1 MSIDTLPLFLAHAI
15 RLEEDSAINY
25 DAMADA
31 LEVHGKSPVARL
43 FRKMAHY
50 SRLHLAE
57 AEGRAAGLDLP
68 RLKTWEYQW
77 PGDDSPENA
86 PADESDY
93 AMNERDA
100 LILALK
106 GEKGAL
112 AFYASV
118 METSGDTGVAD
129 LAKEF
134 VEEESEHVS
143 ILEDWLARAP
153 ETGRFEDLDPPIAI
167 G

>member
-1 MSIDTLPLFLAHAI
+1 MNSMELFLAHAL

-25 DAMADA
+25 DEMANALDA
-31 LEVHGKSPVARL
+31 HHRGEVSRL

-57 AEGRAAGLDLP
+57 VERRAAGLVLP

-86 PADESDY
+86 PADEADY

-100 LILALK
+100 LLLALK

-112 AFYASV
+112 AFYASAAENAADAAV
-118 METSGDTGVAD
+118 SD
-129 LAKEF
+129 LAREF
-134 VEEESEHVS
+134 VAEESEHVA
-143 ILEDWLARAP
+143 ILEDWLARTP
-153 ETGRFEDLDPPIAI
+153 DTGPGDDPDPPVAVA
-167 G
+167 

>member
-25 DAMADA
+25 DAMAET

-57 AEGRAAGLDLP
+57 AEGRAAGLEMP
-68 RLKTWEYQW
+68 RLKAWEYQW

-86 PADESDY
+86 PAGEADY
-93 AMNERDA
+93 EMNEKDA
-100 LILALK
+100 LLLALK
-106 GEKGAL
+106 GEQGAL
-112 AFYASV
+112 DFYTSV
-118 METSGDTGVAD
+118 AETSADAGVSD

-134 VEEESEHVS
+134 VAEESEHVD
-143 ILEDWLARAP
+143 ILKDWLTRAP
-153 ETGRFEDLDPPIAI
+153 ETGRFEDLDPPVAI

>member
-1 MSIDTLPLFLAHAI
+1 MNSMELFLAHAL

-25 DAMADA
+25 DEMADA
-31 LEVHGKSPVARL
+31 LEVHHKGEVSRL

-57 AEGRAAGLDLP
+57 VERRAAGLVLP
-68 RLKTWEYQW
+68 RLKAWEYQW

-86 PADESDY
+86 PAGEADY
-93 AMNERDA
+93 AMNEHDA

-106 GEKGAL
+106 GERGAL

-118 METSGDTGVAD
+118 ADTSTDATVAA

-134 VEEESEHVS
+134 VAEESEHVAL
-143 ILEDWLARAP
+143 LEERLAITP
-153 ETGRFEDLDPPIAI
+153 DTGPDDDPDPPVAAA
-167 G
+167 